1 MVPDCQI
8 RPMRKVCPTL
18 DHDSFHPST
27 TSAKFVDLGHGRVA
41 LTPILIF
48 INLIVFGAMLA
59 HGAGLWHSPN
69 NIQLAWGAG
78 FGPATKDGEW
88 WRLGS
93 ALFLHFGL
101 VHLTMNMVALWEA
114 GQLVERLYGRFRFI
128 VVYFVGGITGNLASL
143 IVQGDQAVSGGASGA
158 IFGIYGALL
167 VCLWRER
174 RQIHPIEFRW
184 LFGGAVLFSA
194 AAAAMRLF
202 PNRHAC
208 HKPPH
213 NPFDE

>member
-1 MVPDCQI
+1 
-8 RPMRKVCPTL
+8 MRKVPPTP
-18 DHDSFHPST
+18 DHDSFHPSAY
-27 TSAKFVDLGHGRVA
+27 SAKFVDLGHGRVA

-48 INLIVFGAMLA
+48 LNLLVFGAMLA

-93 ALFLHFGL
+93 ALFLHFGV

-114 GQLVERLYGRFRFI
+114 GQLVERLYGRLRF
-128 VVYFVGGITGNLASL
+128 VVIYFVGGITGNLASL
-143 IVQGDQAVSGGASGA
+143 IVQGDRAVSGGASGA
-158 IFGIYGALL
+158 IFGIYGALM

-174 RQIHPIEFRW
+174 RQIHPVEFRCCS
-184 LFGGAVLFSA
+184 GHRQCRAHRRPDIG
-194 AAAAMRLF
+194 RTD
-202 PNRHAC
+202 RHGTRPAIVGQQS
-208 HKPPH
+208 
-213 NPFDE
+213 DDRA